1 MWRPSL
7 QRKLF
12 GYQEVQCFLKVLSA
26 DLLPFSSSYRV
37 SPAIAIC
44 LYSNS
49 QPVIKS
55 QDPSFQQRQT
65 SHYSNVSFLA
75 HPNWWF
81 PITPQV
87 KWLSIILAYIWASWC
102 HVPFRIWGSHCA
114 YNMWCSQDGETPL
127 LQNICN
133 ASEHASMGSS
143 VFPHGDLVRLL
154 LSFPTRSLNQEL
166 KFIQKDPSQSMNIT
180 LENLLAP
187 LQPTPV
193 EAFSSII

>member
-81 PITPQV
+81 PITPWM
-87 KWLSIILAYIWASWC
+87 KWLSIILAYIWAPWC

-114 YNMWCSQDGETPL
+114 YNIHCGAPRMERLPFFRTSVMPL
-127 LQNICN
+127 NMRQWEVLFSLMVTSWGFCYLFPLEASIRSWSSFRKILLKVWISHWKIC
-133 ASEHASMGSS
+133 
-143 VFPHGDLVRLL
+143 
-154 LSFPTRSLNQEL
+154 
-166 KFIQKDPSQSMNIT
+166 
-180 LENLLAP
+180 
-187 LQPTPV
+187 
-193 EAFSSII
+193 